1 VKASRQRRDAHA
13 PELFAGLCGMT
24 FTNIQL
30 DESVPVLERLLGR
43 FEVDGAEERER
54 VKIAAAYVGMV
65 MEYSQGLP
73 VASTSKT
80 IIAGGGMNDLTA
92 NAAKIRS
99 CRGRM
104 RWTRTWKSAAMA
116 MIGARRRSSSR
127 DPDAEEESAA
137 HSAYTGS

>member
-1 VKASRQRRDAHA
+1 
-13 PELFAGLCGMT
+13 MT

-30 DESVPVLERLLGR
+30 DDSVPVLERLLGR

-54 VKIAAAYVGMV
+54 VKIAAAHVGHGDAV
-65 MEYSQGLP
+65 QPTAAG
-73 VASTSKT
+73 ASTSKT
-80 IIAGGGMNDLTA
+80 IIAGGGVKDSTA

-104 RWTRTWKSAAMA
+104 RWTRTWKTAATATIMA
-116 MIGARRRSSSR
+116 RSGSSSR
-127 DPDAEEESAA
+127 DPDAEEERAA